1 MLCFAGVQLLSNFKV
16 ISRSLQGQ
24 TVKQHD
30 FLDLLSIPNLFG
42 VQVSIIMASR
52 GGHRSMAS
60 RGGHK
65 SHIFRVPELRLRV
78 PETRLRVPEPR
89 FHVPEPRL
97 NVAKFGYV

>member
-1 MLCFAGVQLLSNFKV
+1 MLCFAVVQLLSNFRV

-30 FLDLLSIPNLFG
+30 FLDFFPIPNSFG

-60 RGGHK
+60 RGGHE

-78 PETRLRVPEPR
+78 PEPRLRVPEPR

-97 NVAKFGYV
+97 QCFGFA